1 MGLRI
6 HFCNSTQRYLL
17 TLTMPR
23 LFVDQLTVIDC
34 SILDPDRGLIGASW
48 SVNIE
53 LQGEL
58 DNQSMVFDFAK
69 VKRTI
74 KQVIDQEV
82 DHKLLVPIN
91 YTDLDISGGDQIS
104 ILFDD
109 RQQQE
114 ITHQSPASAVCQIPT
129 ERVDKTSV
137 IEFLR
142 AAILPNLP
150 GNVIGLRIELH
161 EEQAQG
167 HYYRYSHG
175 LKKHDG
181 NCQRIAHGHRSQIQI
196 WQDGTRNSG
205 LERSLAAQWTD
216 IYIGTLDDVV
226 EQSADRIRFAY
237 TTEQGYFSLELP
249 VHRVHMMATDT
260 TVECIADHLL
270 ELIDTQLGSEQS
282 PNQST
287 ESLIRVKAFE
297 GIGKGAIATR

>member
-1 MGLRI
+1 
-6 HFCNSTQRYLL
+6 
-17 TLTMPR
+17 MPR

-48 SVNIE
+48 SVDIE

-82 DHKLLVPIN
+82 DHKLLVPID
-91 YTDLDISGGDQIS
+91 YTDLDITGGDQIS
-104 ILFDD
+104 ILFSDQ
-109 RQQQE
+109 RQQQ
-114 ITHQSPASAVCQIPT
+114 IAHQSPASAVCQIPA
-129 ERVDKTSV
+129 ERVDKASV

-142 AAILPNLP
+142 AAILPSLP
-150 GNVIGLRIELH
+150 SNVLGLTIELH
-161 EEQAQG
+161 EERALG

-205 LERSLAAQWTD
+205 LERSFAAKWTD
-216 IYIGTLDDVV
+216 IYIGTLEDIAD
-226 EQSADRIRFAY
+226 QSPDRIRFAY

-249 VHRVHMMATDT
+249 THRVHLMSADT
-260 TVECIADHLL
+260 TVECIAEHLL
-270 ELIDTQLGSEQS
+270 ELVGNQLDAEPSA
-282 PNQST
+282 NQST
-287 ESLIRVKAFE
+287 EPLIRVKAFE
-297 GIGKGAIATR
+297 GIGKGAIASS